1 MTVLPMGQVA
11 RNRPIKLN
19 QLIVRSALIAAANT
33 LLAVPAAVAQAVDT
47 SAWECKFCPFES
59 GYRGDYELGASNV
72 SDDSAYFGDAT
83 GYDEEG
89 VYANVDGSGSWVGD
103 AHQLRWTIA
112 DLGLESRSADLR
124 GGKQGKY
131 DYTLAYSE
139 LPRRQYNTTESIF
152 QQTAAGGLSLPS
164 GWVRAPAATGFTQL
178 DSSLGP
184 IDIASDR
191 SVFEI
196 GGRYHATSRFSF
208 AADYRHQEQDG
219 LDIFGGSYFTQASL
233 LPMPVDYVTDEVE
246 IGLRYASDNGF
257 VAFGWYLSDFESGGD
272 AYTWE
277 HPFTSAAGAE
287 SASLAQAPDSR
298 FHQASLTGGYVFPA
312 YKTTVNVS
320 AAIGQIE
327 QDENFLPYT
336 SNTNISTTPLP
347 RSSLGGDV
355 DTSNFAV
362 AITSRHVDKVRLK
375 LTYRYDERDN
385 QTPEELWNRVIA
397 DSLISGDVE
406 TNVPYSFKRSTLRL
420 SADYDLFD
428 KVRVSAGYDRKDF
441 DRDFQEVAEQT
452 EDSGWGRLRWRPNP
466 TIDIDLKGGTSRR
479 EVDRYNEAFAITLG
493 QNPLMRKYYLAYRF
507 RQFGEATVTVSPH
520 DGPVSFT
527 FHGMIAEDDYT
538 QSQLGV
544 TGAEELRFNADLN
557 WSVSESASVY
567 LTGGL
572 ENIESEQFGGQPSVT
587 PDWQAQNDDNFFT
600 VGGGFRIRQ
609 IAEKV
614 DLQMDYMRSDGSSEI
629 QLTSSGELSQFP
641 DLESTLDHVRLKLS
655 YHSSERLELNLNL
668 RYQSFSTEDW
678 TLDGVGPATI
688 PVVLTL
694 GADPYN
700 DDVFV
705 FGLGFRY
712 SMGSGKDASAD

>member
-1 MTVLPMGQVA
+1 MRQ
-11 RNRPIKLN
+11 I
-19 QLIVRSALIAAANT
+19 IVRSTLIGVAST
-33 LLAVPAAVAQAVDT
+33 LLVVPVAVAQAVDT
-47 SAWECKFCPFES
+47 SAWVCKFCPFES
-59 GYRGDYELGASNV
+59 GYRGDYEFGVSNV

-89 VYANVDGSGSWVGD
+89 VYANVDGSGSSVSD

-131 DYTLAYSE
+131 DYTLAYRE
-139 LPRRQYNTTESIF
+139 IPRRQYSTTETIF

-164 GWVRAPAATGFTQL
+164 GWVRAPATTGFTQL
-178 DSSLGP
+178 DSSLGR

-196 GGRYHATSRFSF
+196 GGRYHPTSRFSF
-208 AADYRHQEQDG
+208 AADYRRQEQDG
-219 LDIFGGSYFTQASL
+219 LDIFGGPYFTQTSL
-233 LPMPVDYVTDEVE
+233 LPMPVDYVTDEVD
-246 IGLRYASDNGF
+246 ISLRYASDSGF
-257 VAFGWYLSDFESGGD
+257 VALGWYLSDFESGSN
-272 AYTWE
+272 AYIWE
-277 HPFTSAAGAE
+277 HPFTSMTGAE
-287 SASLAQAPDSR
+287 SGALAPAPDSR
-298 FHQASLTGGYVFPA
+298 FQQISVTAGYAFPA
-312 YKTTVNVS
+312 SRTAVNAS
-320 AAIGQIE
+320 AAIGRIE
-327 QDENFLPYT
+327 QDDSFLPYT
-336 SNTNISTTPLP
+336 NNTNISTTPLP

-355 DTSNFAV
+355 DTGNFAV
-362 AITSRHVDKVRLK
+362 AVTSRFVDKLRVK

-385 QTPEELWNRVIA
+385 QTAVEFWNRVIA

-406 TNVPYSFKRSTLRL
+406 ANVPYSFKRSTLRL

-428 KVRVSAGYDRKDF
+428 TVRVSAGYDRKDV

-452 EDSGWGRLRWRPNP
+452 EDSGWGRLRWRPNQ
-466 TIDIDLKGGTSRR
+466 TIDIELKGGTSRR

-520 DGPVSFT
+520 DGPVSIT
-527 FHGMIAEDDYT
+527 FNGMFAEDDYT

-544 TGAEELRFNADLN
+544 TRGEELRLAADLN

-567 LTGGL
+567 LTGGV
-572 ENIESEQFGGQPSVT
+572 ENIESDQFGGQPSVT
-587 PDWQAQNDDNFFT
+587 SDWQAQNDDDFFT

-614 DLQMDYMRSDGSSEI
+614 DLHMDYMRSDGSSEI
-629 QLTSSGELSQFP
+629 KLTSSGELSKFP
-641 DLESTLDHVRLKLS
+641 DLESTFDHFRLKLS
-655 YHSSERLELNLNL
+655 YHRSERLELSLNL
-668 RYQSFSTEDW
+668 RYQRFSTEDW
-678 TLDGVGPATI
+678 ALDGVGPATI

-694 GADPYN
+694 GADPYD

-712 SMGSGKDASAD
+712 GMGSAGDSSAD